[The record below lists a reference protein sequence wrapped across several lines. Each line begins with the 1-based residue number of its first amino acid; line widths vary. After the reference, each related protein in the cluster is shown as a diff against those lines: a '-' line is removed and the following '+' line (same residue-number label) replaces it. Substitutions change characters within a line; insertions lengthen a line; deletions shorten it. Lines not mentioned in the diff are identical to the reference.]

1 MINKGNILKFISDL
15 QSLINLTDEQG
26 WVSFENWFQILNMV
40 VNKSHWLTRLCNIWQ
55 LISDFELGR

>member
-40 VNKSHWLTRLCNIWQ
+40 VNKSHWLTRLGNIWQ